1 MRHIEK
7 LLRTCVHFQLRKG
20 LYPTL
25 FYGFSAILGS
35 VPIVYVQLLNEGTVV
50 YRPTNAIFLDTQVA
64 ILDPDEYDP
73 DDEEWEFK
81 PGSVV
86 RVETKELQGG
96 PVPVAVKLV
105 DYGEKGR

>member
-35 VPIVYVQLLNEGTVV
+35 VPIVYVQLLNEG
-50 YRPTNAIFLDTQVA
+50 NAIFLDTQVA